1 MKAILLIKATLPSVF
16 DKLGLGDGN
25 VLNISVALSLAL
37 CVHSHT
43 SSFKLKFLL
52 SLVNDIIFKD
62 SNNRGSCSSEE
73 AQDIIT
79 KRLSKHQT
87 HFIIIQNS

>member
-1 MKAILLIKATLPSVF
+1 MKAILLITATLPSVF
-16 DKLGLGDGN
+16 DKLGSGDGN

-43 SSFKLKFLL
+43 SSFKKFLL
-52 SLVNDIIFKD
+52 ALVNIITFTD

-73 AQDIIT
+73 AQDIIR